1 MGKGAAAVIELKQVT
16 AGYPGRRVLDQVDLT
31 LEQGKITS
39 LIGPNGCGKTTL
51 LRAAC
56 GLLPLEGGQVLF
68 HGRPLKAFGR
78 KEFAR
83 MVSVLPQSRD
93 VPSIRVEQLVAHGRY
108 PHLAFGRSLTAGDRE
123 KIRWA
128 MEVTGTVTLRDKE
141 LTQLSGGERQ
151 RVYLAMTLCQ
161 DTEALFLD
169 EPTTYLDI
177 GQKYEML
184 DLVRQVN
191 RMGKTVV
198 MVLHDLSLAFS
209 YSHRVVVLDQGRV
222 AAQGDAQKVFDSGIP
237 AQVFGVAS
245 QALPVEG
252 LREYLFY
259 QKRTGFEKSP
269 EPEDNE
275 NSLERCGSYDK

>member
-1 MGKGAAAVIELKQVT
+1 MIELKQVT
-16 AGYPGRRVLDQVDLT
+16 AGYPGNKVLDQVSLT
-31 LEQGKITS
+31 LESGKITS

-56 GLLPLEGGQVLF
+56 GLLPLLGGQVLYD
-68 HGRPLKAFGR
+68 GKELGKFGR

-83 MVSVLPQSRD
+83 LVSILPQTRD

-108 PHLAFGRSLTAGDRE
+108 PHLSFGRNLTSADRE
-123 KIRWA
+123 KIHWA
-128 MEVTGTVTLRDKE
+128 MEETGTLALGGKE
-141 LTQLSGGERQ
+141 LSQLSGGERQ

-161 DTEALFLD
+161 DTEILFLD

-184 DLVRQVN
+184 ELISQIN

-209 YSHRVVVLDQGRV
+209 YSHRIVVLEQGKI
-222 AAQGDAQKVFDSGIP
+222 AAQGDAQKVFDSGVP
-237 AQVFGVAS
+237 AQVFGVRS
-245 QALPVEG
+245 QTLTVG
-252 LREYLFY
+252 NHREYLFF
-259 QKRTGFEKSP
+259 QDRSP
-269 EPEDNE
+269 Q
-275 NSLERCGSYDK
+275 